1 MGCWCPVATRGY
13 APAATA
19 AQQRRPLNR
28 FDAGRGGILR
38 VLMFPTASPPLPTA
52 SHHQKNV
59 PRPRRRARQLAAP
72 IRPAARTWS
81 LPTSRATVTRWLSN
95 LESNGIA
102 AN

>member
-13 APAATA
+13 APATTA
-19 AQQRRPLNR
+19 AQQHRPLSR
-28 FDAGRGGILR
+28 FETGRGGILR
-38 VLMFPTASPPLPTA
+38 VLTAGRPHLPHPH
-52 SHHQKNV
+52 SNHQKNV
-59 PRPRRRARQLAAP
+59 LHRRRRARQLAAP
-72 IRPAARTWS
+72 IRPATPTWS